1 MTEVTKGSSAA
12 RAGVRPGDLLA
23 EVDQKPVKTVQ
34 EVHQALKG
42 WKRQVHLFLMQR
54 GTSFFYVAVGK
65 QG

>member
-1 MTEVTKGSSAA
+1 LT
-12 RAGVRPGDLLA
+12 

-42 WKRQVHLFLMQR
+42 WKRQVHLLLMQR
-54 GTSFFYVAVGK
+54 GPSFFYVAVGK